1 MTVLVVKDEGT
12 YKVYDLAIIMYMI
25 VAKGFYTQLN
35 SCLVSESPMKAF
47 IVIREPEAFQLL
59 ADETRRKILYL
70 LRVKDMN
77 VNQLAAELGLT
88 SQAVYH
94 HIRKLLKGKMVEVTK
109 EERVGH
115 LIESYYRATAE
126 DFLLSTGKIKAESV
140 RDKAMVKEQITAVL
154 KAYRKFGLDVK
165 YDDSNISKLVDLW
178 VGLQEDCGTC
188 MNPELQDKIW
198 SSDDISLLEKT
209 MAAELS
215 SVLLMTDEEFAR
227 NEKNRRE
234 LRTFLR
240 SLSQKKEKII
250 PAKLA

>member
-1 MTVLVVKDEGT
+1 
-12 YKVYDLAIIMYMI
+12 
-25 VAKGFYTQLN
+25 
-35 SCLVSESPMKAF
+35 MKAF

-77 VNQLAAELGLT
+77 VNQLADELGLT

-140 RDKAMVKEQITAVL
+140 RDKAMVKEQMTNVL
-154 KAYRKFGLDVK
+154 KAYRKFGLDIK

-178 VGLQEDCGTC
+178 VGLQNVCGGGTC
-188 MNPELQDKIW
+188 VDPKLQDKIW
-198 SSDDISLLEKT
+198 SSDDLSLLEKT
-209 MAAELS
+209 VAAELS

-240 SLSQKKEKII
+240 SFVQKNEIVA
-250 PAKLA
+250 AKLA